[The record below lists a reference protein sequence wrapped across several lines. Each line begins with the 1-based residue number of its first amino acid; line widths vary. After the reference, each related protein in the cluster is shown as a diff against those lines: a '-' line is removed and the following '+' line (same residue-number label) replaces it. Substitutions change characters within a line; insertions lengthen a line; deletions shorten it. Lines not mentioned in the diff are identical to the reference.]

1 VSQYIFIV
9 ESIGLWAHGGVQK
22 LKYSAAGMSLKTQ
35 KRLAFLHLCCF
46 FLNDFWFTVWNK
58 VCS

>member
-46 FLNDFWFTVWNK
+46 FLNDFWFTV
-58 VCS
+58 